1 MRTMIFGDDMS
12 KEKVEVKTY
21 VRNVGTAFTL
31 VINNNIDISFNTLE
45 DYDEFVGKILT
56 SFKKAKD
63 EAYAIGGN
71 LTR

>member
-12 KEKVEVKTY
+12 KDKVEIETY

>member
-1 MRTMIFGDDMS
+1 MRTMIFGDEMS
-12 KEKVEVKTY
+12 KEKVEVETY

>member
-12 KEKVEVKTY
+12 KEKVEVETY

>member
-12 KEKVEVKTY
+12 KDKVEVETY